1 VLERIRSDLETA
13 TKVEQMPR
21 MEMRQMVMVLSPK

>member
-1 VLERIRSDLETA
+1 MDTA

-21 MEMRQMVMVLSPK
+21 MENRQMVMVLTPR